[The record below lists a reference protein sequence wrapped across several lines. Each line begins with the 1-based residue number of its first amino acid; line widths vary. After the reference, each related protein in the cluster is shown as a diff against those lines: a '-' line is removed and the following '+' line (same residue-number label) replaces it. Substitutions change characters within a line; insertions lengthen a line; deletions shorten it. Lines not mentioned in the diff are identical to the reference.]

1 MASPT
6 GSSPPNAPVIEITGV
21 GKHFAQRRG
30 TRNVV
35 LEDVNLEVRAGE
47 FVSLVGASGC
57 GKTTLLRM
65 IAGLAPYQPGAIK
78 VNGQVVRG
86 IPPRIGFVF
95 QDSALLPWRSIRENV
110 AVGLNE
116 VRGSLSREEARAR
129 VDARLDLVGLTD
141 YADYLPRQVSGGMQQ
156 RTGLARALVGEPDV
170 LLMDEPFGAL
180 DAFTRMRLQE
190 ELGAI
195 VARTSAT
202 TVFVTHDVDE
212 AVFLSDRIAVMSTG
226 PGTIREVVPVDLP
239 RPRTS
244 REELLGNQQ
253 VAALRD
259 HVLELVI
266 GSRASRQAAV
276 ELPAREREGVR
287 G

>member
-1 MASPT
+1 VAASV
-6 GSSPPNAPVIEITGV
+6 GHPPADPVIAIRGV

-30 TRNVV
+30 SRNVV

-65 IAGLAPYQPGAIK
+65 IAGLAPYQPGTIE
-78 VNGQVVRG
+78 VSGRLVRG
-86 IPPRIGFVF
+86 VPPRIGFVF
-95 QDSALLPWRSIRENV
+95 QDSALLPWRTIRENV
-110 AVGLNE
+110 ALGLNE
-116 VRGSLSREEARAR
+116 VRRTMSKTEAREA
-129 VDARLDLVGLTD
+129 VDERLELVGLTA
-141 YADYLPRQVSGGMQQ
+141 YADYLPRQISGGMQQ
-156 RTGLARALVGEPDV
+156 RTGLARALVAEPDV

-190 ELGAI
+190 ELATI
-195 VARTSAT
+195 VARTAAT

-212 AVFLSDRIAVMSTG
+212 AVFLSDRIAVMTTN
-226 PGTIREVVPVDLP
+226 PGTIREVVAVDLE
-239 RPRTS
+239 RPHQS
-244 REELLGNQQ
+244 REALLGNAR
-253 VAALRD
+253 AAELRD

-266 GSRASRQAAV
+266 GSRAGGASGATGS
-276 ELPAREREGVR
+276 LDREEVR